1 MKRFYIVVALI
12 CICIA
17 AHADSVDDIVRRA
30 MNRQHIAGLSLAI
43 IKDGKIIKAAG
54 YGFANVE
61 KKIPAT
67 PETIYEL
74 ASVSKQFVA
83 AGTMLLVEQGK
94 VKLDDPIAKYLHNTP
109 VKWTNVTV
117 RRLLS
122 HTAGFKR
129 DDPLG
134 LGSNP
139 TDAELLE
146 AIAKM
151 PLQSEPGKEWSYSN
165 AGFNLWSF
173 ALAEQVNE
181 SWDKYLAEKIFNP
194 LHMENTQHIP
204 TRPTGTNFATGYM
217 TNRLGDWRRAPKTER
232 TFASGGIASTVLDM
246 AKWDAA
252 LYTEQ
257 IIKHSSFDTLI
268 TPAKLSTGD
277 PVKTKTGW
285 SYGLGWGV
293 GTTID
298 GHKAMSHNGS
308 RPGFSTYIMRCYE
321 DKLTVVI
328 LCNEWHADLALLG
341 RRIAAEYLPK

>member
-1 MKRFYIVVALI
+1 MKRLFITAALLLI
-12 CICIA
+12 CA
-17 AHADSVDDIVRRA
+17 VAHADSIDDKVRAA
-30 MNRQHIAGLSLAI
+30 MERQHIPGLSIAV
-43 IKDGKIIKAAG
+43 IKDGKIVKAAG

-94 VKLDDPIAKYLHNTP
+94 VNLDDPIANYLHNTP
-109 VKWTNVTV
+109 AAWSNVTV

-134 LGSNP
+134 LRSNP
-139 TDAELLE
+139 TDAEMFD
-146 AIAKM
+146 AIAKT
-151 PLQSEPGKEWSYSN
+151 PLQSHPGKEWSYSN
-165 AGFNLWSF
+165 AGYNLWSF
-173 ALAEQVNE
+173 ALAQQANE
-181 SWDKYLAEKIFNP
+181 SWDKYLAEKIFQP
-194 LHMENTQHIP
+194 LHMENTFHIP
-204 TRPTGTNFATGYM
+204 TRAMTTNFAIGYM
-217 TNRLGDWRRAPKTER
+217 TNSVGQTRRAPKIER

-257 IIKHSSFDTLI
+257 ILKHSSFDELI
-268 TPAKLSTGD
+268 TRAKLSDGE
-277 PVKTKTGW
+277 PVKTKNGW

-293 GTTID
+293 GTTVN

-308 RPGFSTYIMRCYE
+308 RPGFATYIMRCYE
-321 DKLTVVI
+321 DKVTVVI
-328 LCNEWHADLALLG
+328 LCNEWHAELALLG
-341 RRIAAEYLPK
+341 RRVLAEYLQ

>member
-1 MKRFYIVVALI
+1 MKRFYIAILLI
-12 CICIA
+12 FVCSA
-17 AHADSVDDIVRRA
+17 ARADSVDDKVRIA
-30 MNRQHIAGLSLAI
+30 MNRQHIPGLSIAI

-74 ASVSKQFVA
+74 ASVTKQFVA

-94 VKLDDPIAKYLHNTP
+94 VKLDDPVAKYLHNTP
-109 VKWTNVTV
+109 VAWSNVTV

-122 HTAGFKR
+122 HTAGLKR

-134 LGSNP
+134 LRSNP
-139 TDAELLE
+139 TDAEMFE

-151 PLQSEPGKEWSYSN
+151 PLQSDPGKEWSYSN
-165 AGFNLWSF
+165 AGYNVWSF

-181 SWDKYLAEKIFNP
+181 SWDKYLAEKIFKP
-194 LHMENTQHIP
+194 LHMENTVHIP
-204 TRPTGTNFATGYM
+204 AQPTSTNFAIGYM
-217 TNRLGDWRRAPKTER
+217 TNSFTQWRRAPKTER

-252 LYTEQ
+252 LYGEQ
-257 IIKHSSFDTLI
+257 ILKRSSFDDLI
-268 TPAKLSTGD
+268 TPATLSDGK

-293 GTTID
+293 GTTVR

-328 LCNEWHADLALLG
+328 LCNEWHVELAGLG
-341 RRIAAEYLPK
+341 RRILADYLP

>member
-1 MKRFYIVVALI
+1 MKRVYLAVALFFVF
-12 CICIA
+12 IA
-17 AHADSVDDIVRRA
+17 ARADSVDEKVRLA
-30 MNRQHIAGLSLAI
+30 MNRQHIPGLSIAI

-94 VKLDDPIAKYLHNTP
+94 VNLDDPIAKYLRKTP
-109 VKWTNVTV
+109 AAWSNVTV
-117 RRLLS
+117 RRLLT

-129 DDPLG
+129 DDG
-134 LGSNP
+134 LGIRSNP
-139 TDAELLE
+139 TDAELFE
-146 AIAKM
+146 AIAKT
-151 PLQSEPGKEWSYSN
+151 PLQSDPGKEWSYSN
-165 AGFNLWSF
+165 AGYNLWSF
-173 ALAEQVNE
+173 ALTEQVNE
-181 SWDKYLAEKIFNP
+181 SWDKYLTEKIFKP
-194 LHMENTQHIP
+194 LNMDNTFHIP
-204 TRPTGTNFATGYM
+204 TRPVITNFAIGYM
-217 TNRLGDWRRAPKTER
+217 TNRSGEHQRAPKIER

-257 IIKHSSFDTLI
+257 IIKHSSFDNLI
-268 TPAKLSTGD
+268 TPAKLANGD
-277 PVKTKTGW
+277 QVKTRTGW

-293 GTTID
+293 GTTVN

-321 DKLTVVI
+321 DKLTIVI
-328 LCNEWHADLALLG
+328 LCNEWKVELGPLG
-341 RRIAAEYLPK
+341 RRVLAEYLP